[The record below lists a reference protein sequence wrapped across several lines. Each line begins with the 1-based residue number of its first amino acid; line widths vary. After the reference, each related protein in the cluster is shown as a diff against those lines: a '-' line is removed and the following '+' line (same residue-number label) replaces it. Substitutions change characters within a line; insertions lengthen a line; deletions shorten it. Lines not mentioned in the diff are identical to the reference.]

1 MKLNKRWQPILLTTL
16 ALAMIPVALTYT
28 DYAISN
34 QAQPE
39 KMPEKIIAPR
49 VTVLPISTGS
59 YNSVIQ
65 AFGEVR
71 AVDEISLSSQLTGR
85 VVWRNAKFAVGGRI
99 NKGEVLIRIDD
110 TDFQTALANAKQAE
124 AEAALALQQEERQ
137 RDQAARDWQR
147 SGIKAKPGA
156 LALREPQLKVAQS
169 RYQAAK
175 AAVVQAKRDL
185 ALTQLKAPFAA
196 VIVQRNAALGSYVE
210 SGTVVATLRASDQA
224 EVALS
229 LSANQWQQL
238 PDNPVGLPVVLQSRD
253 QNGVQWQGRVQRLSA
268 TIDANTRQRSLIVVV
283 DQPLDQAPPLLFG
296 SFVGTQI
303 QGAQV
308 PDLFA
313 LPASAL
319 TADGYIWY
327 VSDQTLQRARRAPLF
342 SNAGQIFIPQGEL
355 PDRIQLVRK
364 PMSGYLP
371 DMRVQPHVAGGGR

>member
-16 ALAMIPVALTYT
+16 ALVMIPVALTYT

-39 KMPEKIIAPR
+39 KLPEKIIAPR

-283 DQPLDQAPPLLFG
+283 DQPLDQDQPLLFG
-296 SFVGTQI
+296 SFVGAQI

-308 PDLFA
+308 PDLFGV
-313 LPASAL
+313 PASAL

-342 SNAGQIFIPQGEL
+342 SNAGQAFVHQGAL
-355 PDRIQLVRK
+355 PDHIQLVRK

-371 DMRVQPHVAGGGR
+371 DMRVQPHVMGDDR

>member
-16 ALAMIPVALTYT
+16 ALVMIPVALTYT

-39 KMPEKIIAPR
+39 KLPEKIIAPR

-99 NKGEVLIRIDD
+99 TKGEVLIRIDD

-137 RDQAARDWQR
+137 REQAARDWQR
-147 SGIKAKPGA
+147 SGIKEKPGA

-175 AAVVQAKRDL
+175 VAVVQAKRDL

-196 VIVQRNAALGSYVE
+196 VIVQRSAALGSYVE

-224 EVALS
+224 EISLS

-238 PDNPVGLPVVLQSRD
+238 PDNPVGLEVALQSRD
-253 QNGVQWQGRVQRLSA
+253 QSGVQWQGSVQRLSS
-268 TIDANTRQRSLIVVV
+268 TIDANTRQRSLTVVV
-283 DQPLDQAPPLLFG
+283 DQPLDQATPLLFG
-296 SFVGTQI
+296 SFVGAQI

-319 TADGYIWY
+319 TADGYIWH
-327 VSDQTLQRARRAPLF
+327 VVDQKLQRVRRAPLF
-342 SNAGQIFIPQGEL
+342 SAAGQIFVPQGEL
-355 PDRIQLVRK
+355 PESIQLVRK

-371 DMRVQPHVAGGGR
+371 EMQVQPRVAGGGR